1 MEWFKW
7 IFGNRFWPFPP
18 TSSVSFMHL
27 HEWDWWAFWWSGES
41 LCPVFPQN
49 TCRCLK
55 FCLLYFQFYFV
66 TFSSSNSCLKLRYS
80 FSKHLTICL
89 YLLCSILSCF
99 CTALCYAHCLN
110 VWKNTAHIPDDN
122 ILLCFCVND
131 SQTLSNA
138 QKWNHNV
145 CGRHYYR
152 LCHFLLLVKGL
163 YKVNQGHW
171 SKNRPLQIF
180 FLALLIS
187 LPFPNSGENISYLQ
201 KMRYII
207 QQILNPS
214 VYLFLLIHFQ
224 NPSIVCGDYHLCL
237 VFLKTFQ

>member
-89 YLLCSILSCF
+89 YLFCSILSCF

-122 ILLCFCVND
+122 IQLCFCVND

-138 QKWNHNV
+138 QKWNHNA

-171 SKNRPLQIF
+171 RWCAKQTIANIF
-180 FLALLIS
+180 FGLTYQFTFSKLRRKHFLLTKDEVRYSTNSEPQCLLIS
-187 LPFPNSGENISYLQ
+187 PHSFPKSFHCMWGLSSLS
-201 KMRYII
+201 RF
-207 QQILNPS
+207 S
-214 VYLFLLIHFQ
+214 
-224 NPSIVCGDYHLCL
+224 
-237 VFLKTFQ
+237 